1 MANNK
6 FMTNLNVQRYIK
18 LYAYTLLQMLSKM
31 AKPTNL
37 TIIDA
42 YNVISAT
49 DLSKSKLTELKGFA
63 KDLHIKVGGN
73 KDVLLE
79 RIQEFLIKMR
89 NAIKI
94 QRNYRTHMANTWIK
108 LKGSY
113 DECVNDSDFY
123 TLEPL
128 KEIPFVY
135 YIQHTD
141 ASNYKY
147 GFNIT
152 SLCTL
157 AKKNTTKLENPYN
170 RENLKISFEQKLA
183 RVLRLTNILFPNCEL
198 MREISEG
205 INNVSANVSSGNG
218 SSANVSSA
226 TASSAN
232 ALAPA
237 NAAISPHERAVL
249 DKLNNLQQM
258 SYHQRMV
265 ELFMHID
272 SLGNYTQIPW
282 LTGLCSQR
290 LYYLIYKTGRLWRNL
305 PRDLRLRICPYVSP
319 FGTAILGTMH
329 LDGNTDAAEITK
341 IVIRMAEV
349 LVYSGVDAE
358 HQNLGAMYFLSGLTI
373 VSLDA
378 RAQLPWLYENYF
390 TIVPS

>member
-1 MANNK
+1 
-6 FMTNLNVQRYIK
+6 
-18 LYAYTLLQMLSKM
+18 MLSKM

-42 YNVISAT
+42 YNVISTT
-49 DLSKSKLTELKGFA
+49 DLRKSKLTELKGFA

-94 QRNYRTHMANTWIK
+94 QRNYRTHLANMWIK

-113 DECVNDSDFY
+113 DECVNDCDFY

-128 KEIPFVY
+128 KEIPYVY

-198 MREISEG
+198 IREISEG
-205 INNVSANVSSGNG
+205 SNGAN
-218 SSANVSSA
+218 
-226 TASSAN
+226 ASSASASASN
-232 ALAPA
+232 TGLATGLTASVTALA
-237 NAAISPHERAVL
+237 AASPHERAVL

-290 LYYLIYKTGRLWRNL
+290 LFYLIYKTAALWRNL

-378 RAQLPWLYENYF
+378 RAQLPWLYDNYF

>member
-1 MANNK
+1 
-6 FMTNLNVQRYIK
+6 
-18 LYAYTLLQMLSKM
+18 MLSKM
-31 AKPTNL
+31 AQPKESS
-37 TIIDA
+37 IIDA
-42 YNVISAT
+42 YNVISTT
-49 DLSKSKLTELKGFA
+49 DLSKSKLPELKGFA

-94 QRNYRTHMANTWIK
+94 QRNFRRHLVNIWMK

-128 KEIPFVY
+128 KDIPYVY

-170 RENLKISFEQKLA
+170 RENLKNTLEQKLA
-183 RVLRLTNILFPNCEL
+183 RVIRVTSMLFPNCEL
-198 MREISEG
+198 IREISEG
-205 INNVSANVSSGNG
+205 ITSTGINVSANAFTVASL
-218 SSANVSSA
+218 ATASSA
-226 TASSAN
+226 TASASSAN
-232 ALAPA
+232 ALA
-237 NAAISPHERAVL
+237 AAASPHERAVL
-249 DKLNNLQQM
+249 HKLNNLQQM
-258 SYHQRMV
+258 TYQQRMV
-265 ELFMHID
+265 EVFMHID

-305 PRDLRLRICPYVSP
+305 PRDLRQRICPYVSP
-319 FGTAILGTMH
+319 FGMAILGTMH
-329 LDGNTDAAEITK
+329 LDGNVAADEITK

>member
-1 MANNK
+1 
-6 FMTNLNVQRYIK
+6 
-18 LYAYTLLQMLSKM
+18 MLSKM
-31 AKPTNL
+31 AKPTNS

-42 YNVISAT
+42 YNVISTT

-73 KDVLLE
+73 KDVLVE
-79 RIQEFLIKMR
+79 RIQELLIKMR

-94 QRNYRTHMANTWIK
+94 QRNYRKHMVNMWIK

-183 RVLRLTNILFPNCEL
+183 RVLRLTKILFPNCEL
-198 MREISEG
+198 IREISEG
-205 INNVSANVSSGNG
+205 KNNVSANASATA
-218 SSANVSSA
+218 SSANASSASALATASSA

-232 ALAPA
+232 V
-237 NAAISPHERAVL
+237 SPHERAVL

-290 LYYLIYKTGRLWRNL
+290 LFYLIYKTAALWRNL

-329 LDGNTDAAEITK
+329 LDGNTDAAETTK

-349 LVYSGVDAE
+349 LVYSGLDAE

>member
-1 MANNK
+1 
-6 FMTNLNVQRYIK
+6 
-18 LYAYTLLQMLSKM
+18 MLSKM
-31 AKPTNL
+31 AKPKESS
-37 TIIDA
+37 IIDA
-42 YNVISAT
+42 YNVISTT
-49 DLSKSKLTELKGFA
+49 DLSKSKLPELKGFA

-94 QRNYRTHMANTWIK
+94 QRNFRRHLVNIWMK

-113 DECVNDSDFY
+113 DECVNDCDFY

-128 KEIPFVY
+128 TEIPYVY

-183 RVLRLTNILFPNCEL
+183 RVLSLTKILFPNCEL
-198 MREISEG
+198 IREFSEG
-205 INNVSANVSSGNG
+205 INNVST
-218 SSANVSSA
+218 NVSSA
-226 TASSAN
+226 
-232 ALAPA
+232 LAPSA
-237 NAAISPHERAVL
+237 SVASPHERAVL
-249 DKLNNLQQM
+249 HKLNNLQQM
-258 SYHQRMV
+258 TYQQRMV
-265 ELFMHID
+265 EVFMHID

-290 LYYLIYKTGRLWRNL
+290 LYYLIYKIGRLWRNL
-305 PRDLRLRICPYVSP
+305 PRDLRQRICPYVSP

-329 LDGNTDAAEITK
+329 LDGNVDADEITK

-349 LVYSGVDAE
+349 LVYSGLDAE